1 MAAAIVH
8 PQRKFRAEG
17 DSVSAVVL
25 KFGSMHVSRRS
36 LLATT
41 AVAAATSGARAETSA
56 RSKLKVIVTGGH
68 PGDPECGCAGTIARY
83 TALGH
88 DAALLYLNH
97 GEGYCNG
104 ERDGRHC
111 GEIRTA
117 EVHKACEVLKARP
130 LFAGQYDGQAV
141 VDNEHYAAFG
151 KLLDAENPDILFAQW
166 PIDKHRDHRALSN
179 LVLDAWV
186 RGGKKAALFFYEVAD
201 DTMMFAPAQYVDIS
215 AVEEQRHAAC
225 YAHASQV
232 PDKWYP
238 KQVEITR
245 FRGSVSGFGQAEAFL
260 HHWES
265 RAAFLP

>member
-130 LFAGQYDGQAV
+130 LFA
-141 VDNEHYAAFG
+141 
-151 KLLDAENPDILFAQW
+151 
-166 PIDKHRDHRALSN
+166 
-179 LVLDAWV
+179 
-186 RGGKKAALFFYEVAD
+186 
-201 DTMMFAPAQYVDIS
+201 
-215 AVEEQRHAAC
+215 
-225 YAHASQV
+225 
-232 PDKWYP
+232 
-238 KQVEITR
+238 
-245 FRGSVSGFGQAEAFL
+245 
-260 HHWES
+260 
-265 RAAFLP
+265 